1 MRKRIVLVFSERC
14 FFEFA
19 FFLFITVILVVVGIL
34 LAIILTI
41 VAFTIWK
48 FLRQRSYQD
57 NELDDKNFRETLA
70 GRKSDDFSVPSLP
83 VSAKS
88 YRPQMPYQNEM
99 VRTFTEVPSWRCY
112 VRGVLKKL
120 AKHKWKLRQFFFRN
134 NYPLGTGLE
143 FNVHK
148 TFILCTFN

>member
-1 MRKRIVLVFSERC
+1 MLKYFALPNTNTSNVFSFMKLFDSTALCEKELC
-14 FFEFA
+14 QFFQRDAFLNLLFA
-19 FFLFITVILVVVGIL
+19 LFITVILVVVGIL

-57 NELDDKNFRETLA
+57 NELDDKNFRKTLA
-70 GRKSDDFSVPSLP
+70 ERESDDFSVPPLP

-120 AKHKWKLRQFFFRN
+120 AKHK
-134 NYPLGTGLE
+134 
-143 FNVHK
+143 
-148 TFILCTFN
+148 

>member
-1 MRKRIVLVFSERC
+1 MLKYFVLPNTNTSKDFC
-14 FFEFA
+14 FMKLFDSTALCEKELCQFFQRDAFLNLLFA
-19 FFLFITVILVVVGIL
+19 LFITVILVVVGIL

-48 FLRQRSYQD
+48 FLRQRFCQD
-57 NELDDKNFRETLA
+57 NELDDKNFRKTLA
-70 GRKSDDFSVPSLP
+70 ERESDDFSVPSFP

-120 AKHKWKLRQFFFRN
+120 AKHK
-134 NYPLGTGLE
+134 
-143 FNVHK
+143 
-148 TFILCTFN
+148 

>member
-1 MRKRIVLVFSERC
+1 MLKYFVLPNTNTSKDFCFMKLFDSTALCEKELCQFFQRDAFLNLLFS
-14 FFEFA
+14 
-19 FFLFITVILVVVGIL
+19 LFITVILVVVGIL

-48 FLRQRSYQD
+48 FLRQRFDQG
-57 NELDDKNFRETLA
+57 NELDDKNFRKNLA
-70 GRKSDDFSVPSLP
+70 ERTSDDFSVPSFP

-120 AKHKWKLRQFFFRN
+120 ARHK
-134 NYPLGTGLE
+134 
-143 FNVHK
+143 
-148 TFILCTFN
+148 